1 MGAGALL
8 TIQCGDKSC
17 QLLCVHLLHR
27 SKREI
32 VHKWTEDHTLLCVC
46 ARIQYMCMRVVLM
59 GKDLLSKVDD
69 IYVDLFLLKTLRHF
83 DQLRRNKIVQL
94 KTVDKI
100 NMFCTLLKKPK
111 LNELFLHQT
120 MHQTLKTVFTLQCY

>member
-32 VHKWTEDHTLLCVC
+32 VHKWTEGHSSLCVHV
-46 ARIQYMCMRVVLM
+46 RVHVRVVLM

-83 DQLRRNKIVQL
+83 DQLRRNKNSS
-94 KTVDKI
+94 TVEK
-100 NMFCTLLKKPK
+100 FTCFVHYLKKNPK

-120 MHQTLKTVFTLQCY
+120 MHQKLKTVFTLQCY